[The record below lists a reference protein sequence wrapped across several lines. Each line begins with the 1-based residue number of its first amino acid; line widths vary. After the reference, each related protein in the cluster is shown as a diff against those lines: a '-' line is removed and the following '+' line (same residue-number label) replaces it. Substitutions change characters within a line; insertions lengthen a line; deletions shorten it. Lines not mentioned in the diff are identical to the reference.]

1 MKSPLVITSF
11 VIAGLLILAGAGY
24 VLGRNPPPAEPLP
37 QDTPPVEQPAPPEE
51 SKPTSEP
58 PSPSLEQ
65 QAEDFQTAIAD
76 VCASGESK
84 EATLVVTE
92 TEANNLAAQML
103 IQVEIPEDISLE
115 INSVHIDFE
124 ADNNVVAEIG
134 SVLYGFKVTI
144 KSRAHIS
151 VEENKPKVE
160 LTDISFGFIPLPQAI
175 KDRAVVYFTQEID
188 NLLSQLTERTI
199 DCNGTTVGLELKE
212 ISVQPG
218 KMTVTV
224 LIRPGM

>member
-11 VIAGLLILAGAGY
+11 VIAGLLILAGVGY
-24 VLGRNPPPAEPLP
+24 VIGRNLSPAEPP
-37 QDTPPVEQPAPPEE
+37 RQVTPPVEQSAPSGE

-58 PSPSLEQ
+58 PAPSFEQ
-65 QAEDFQTAIAD
+65 QAEDFMTAIAD

-103 IQVEIPEDISLE
+103 VQVEIPEDIPLE
-115 INSVHIDFE
+115 IKSVHLDFE
-124 ADNNVVAEIG
+124 TDNNVAAEID

-160 LTDISFGFIPLPQAI
+160 VVDISFGFIPLPQAI
-175 KDRAVVYFTQEID
+175 KDRVVVYFTQEID

-224 LIRPGM
+224 IIRLRV

>member
-58 PSPSLEQ
+58 PAPSLEQ
-65 QAEDFQTAIAD
+65 QAEDFMTAIAD

-175 KDRAVVYFTQEID
+175 KDRAVVYITQEID

-212 ISVQPG
+212 INVQPG
-218 KMTVTV
+218 KMTVTA

>member
-11 VIAGLLILAGAGY
+11 VIAGLLILAGVGY
-24 VLGRNPPPAEPLP
+24 VLGRNPSPAEPP
-37 QDTPPVEQPAPPEE
+37 RQVTPPVEQPAPPEE
-51 SKPTSEP
+51 SKPTSAP
-58 PSPSLEQ
+58 PAPSFEQ
-65 QAEDFQTAIAD
+65 QVEDFKTAIAD

-103 IQVEIPEDISLE
+103 AQAEIPEDISLE

-134 SVLYGFKVTI
+134 SVLHGFKVTI
-144 KSRAHIS
+144 KSRAYIS
-151 VEENKPKVE
+151 VEGGKPKVE
-160 LTDISFGFIPLPQAI
+160 VVDISFGFIPLPQAI

-212 ISVQPG
+212 INVQPG

-224 LIRPGM
+224 IIRLRV

>member
-11 VIAGLLILAGAGY
+11 VIAGLLISAGVGY
-24 VLGRNPPPAEPLP
+24 VLGRNSSPAEPP
-37 QDTPPVEQPAPPEE
+37 RQVTPSVEQPASPEE

-58 PSPSLEQ
+58 SAPSLEQ
-65 QAEDFQTAIAD
+65 QAEDFMTVIAD
-76 VCASGESK
+76 VCASGESQ
-84 EATLVVTE
+84 EAILVVTE

-103 IQVEIPEDISLE
+103 AQAEIPEDISLE
-115 INSVHIDFE
+115 INSIHIEFE
-124 ADNNVVAEIG
+124 ADNNVAAEIG

-144 KSRAHIS
+144 KSRAHVG
-151 VEENKPKVE
+151 VEGGKPKVE
-160 LTDISFGFIPLPQAI
+160 VTDISFGFIPLPQTI
-175 KDRAVVYFTQEID
+175 KDRVVVYITQEID

>member
-11 VIAGLLILAGAGY
+11 VIAGLLILAGVGY
-24 VLGRNPPPAEPLP
+24 VLGRNPSPAEPP
-37 QDTPPVEQPAPPEE
+37 RQVIPPVEQPAQPEE

-65 QAEDFQTAIAD
+65 HVEDFITAIAD

-92 TEANNLAAQML
+92 TEANNQAAQML
-103 IQVEIPEDISLE
+103 AQAEIPEDISLE
-115 INSVHIDFE
+115 ITSVHIDFE

-144 KSRAHIS
+144 KSRAHVG
-151 VEENKPKVE
+151 VEGGKPQVE
-160 LTDISFGFIPLPQAI
+160 VTDVSFGFIPLPQEI
-175 KDRAVVYFTQEID
+175 KDRAVVYITQEID
-188 NLLSQLTERTI
+188 NLLRQLTERTI
-199 DCNGTTVGLELKE
+199 DCNGTTIGLELKE
-212 ISVQPG
+212 INVQPD
-218 KMTVTV
+218 KMTITV
-224 LIRPGM
+224 LIRTGM

>member
-11 VIAGLLILAGAGY
+11 VIAGLLISAGVGY
-24 VLGRNPPPAEPLP
+24 VLGRNPSPAEPP
-37 QDTPPVEQPAPPEE
+37 RQVTAPVEQPAPPEE

-58 PSPSLEQ
+58 PSPRLEQ
-65 QAEDFQTAIAD
+65 QAEDFMTAIAN

-84 EATLVVTE
+84 EATLVITE

-103 IQVEIPEDISLE
+103 AQVEIPEDISLE
-115 INSVHIDFE
+115 IKSVHLEFE
-124 ADNNVVAEIG
+124 ADNNVAAEIG

-160 LTDISFGFIPLPQAI
+160 ITDISFGLIPLPQAI
-175 KDRAVVYFTQEID
+175 KDRAVVYITQEID
-188 NLLSQLTERTI
+188 NLLRQLTERTI
-199 DCNGTTVGLELKE
+199 DCNGTTVGLDLEE
-212 ISVQPG
+212 INVQPG

-224 LIRPGM
+224 LIRPEM